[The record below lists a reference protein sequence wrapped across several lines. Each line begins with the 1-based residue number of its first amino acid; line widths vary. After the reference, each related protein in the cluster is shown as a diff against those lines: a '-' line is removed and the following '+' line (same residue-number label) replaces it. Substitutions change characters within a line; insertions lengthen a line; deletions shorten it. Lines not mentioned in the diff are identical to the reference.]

1 VTEFRYNVKKLV
13 ILWILI
19 NKKNSMKKIAVI
31 PLRKDSKGILGKNKK
46 KMLGRPL
53 FSWVLTEAVF
63 SDLDAVYI
71 FTNDKEIVDYIN
83 KEYHWTSKVV
93 ALIRDE
99 ENANDTAST
108 ESVLLEFAEKINY
121 EFSLLCLLQATSP
134 FTVATDINQAIN
146 KVTVEAFDSALT
158 VVKTHRFTWN
168 KDGSPQNYDIFN
180 RPRRQ
185 DFEGLLI
192 ENGAVY
198 ATTKAAFIQSKNRI
212 SGNIGLVEMQEES
225 LTEIDSLNDWII
237 VENLLAER
245 QKRSKS
251 NQRVEYLVLD
261 VDGVFTDGGIY
272 YDAAG
277 EMAKRFDMRDGMG
290 LEILRQNGVEVI
302 VLTSESSELVA
313 QRMKKLQI
321 QDTFLGVKDKYSF
334 LKHILAAKHSSF
346 ESVAYVGD
354 DVNDLAN
361 ICCCGWSFTPSN
373 ATNIVKQHADIVL
386 RNDSGTGAIREV
398 CETILKY
405 NKRYP

>member
-1 VTEFRYNVKKLV
+1 LAEFRCNLKKLT

-19 NKKNSMKKIAVI
+19 NKKSNMKKIGII
-31 PLRKDSKGILGKNKK
+31 PLRKDSKGIPGKNKK

-53 FSWVLTEAVF
+53 FSWVLTEAIF
-63 SDLDAVYI
+63 SDLDSVYV
-71 FTNDKEIVDYIN
+71 FTNDEEIINYVN
-83 KEYHWTSKVV
+83 KEYHWAPKVV
-93 ALIRDE
+93 ALLRDE
-99 ENANDTAST
+99 ENADDTAST
-108 ESVLLEFAEKINY
+108 ESVLVEFVVKSNVD
-121 EFSLLCLLQATSP
+121 FDVLCLLQATSP
-134 FTVATDINQAIN
+134 FTLADDINSTLSKIIT
-146 KVTVEAFDSALT
+146 KEFDSALT
-158 VVKTHRFTWN
+158 VVKTHRFAWN
-168 KDGSPQNYDIFN
+168 SNGVAENYDIFN

-185 DFEGLLI
+185 DFEGLLL

-198 ATTKAAFIQSKNRI
+198 ASSKAAFVESKNRI
-212 SGNIGLVEMQEES
+212 SGRIGLVEMPEES
-225 LTEIDSLNDWII
+225 LTEIDSLTDWVI

-245 QKRSKS
+245 QKRQK
-251 NQRVEYLVLD
+251 NTQRIQYLVLD

-272 YDAAG
+272 YDADG